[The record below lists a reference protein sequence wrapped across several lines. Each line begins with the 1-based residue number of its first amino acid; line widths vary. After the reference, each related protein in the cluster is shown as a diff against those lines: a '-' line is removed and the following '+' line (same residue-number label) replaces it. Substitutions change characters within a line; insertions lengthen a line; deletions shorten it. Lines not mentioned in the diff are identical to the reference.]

1 MADDRICTYCGQ
13 RGHRAH
19 ACPRRPVSLAGLVS
33 LFSPSERITLIAR
46 RADGSGRYM
55 VVTNDTPADALGVLE
70 KEMKR

>member
-1 MADDRICTYCGQ
+1 MDDRVCTYCGQ

-19 ACPRRPVSLAGLVS
+19 ACPRRPVSLTAVLS
-33 LFSPSERITLIAR
+33 QFSPSERITLIAR

-55 VVTNDTPADALGVLE
+55 VVTNDTPAEAAAVLE